1 MRTRYTG
8 DLIWNDQAQSLLPGE
23 ITTVDGIVT
32 PGLREVDR
40 TVRLEGL
47 AVFPGFADVHVHL
60 REPGFSYKET
70 IATGSRACARGGYT
84 VVCAMPNLS
93 PAPDSPEHLAVEEA
107 IIRRDAVIR
116 VQPFGT
122 ITLGQRG
129 EGELTDMAALAPRV
143 CGFSDDGKGVVHEET
158 MREAIYSG
166 LYSHVKTA

>member
-1 MRTRYTG
+1 M
-8 DLIWNDQAQSLLPGE
+8 
-23 ITTVDGIVT
+23 T

-122 ITLGQRG
+122 ITLGALLAFQFENG
-129 EGELTDMAALAPRV
+129 LAVDGICGPATMAALKR
-143 CGFSDDGKGVVHEET
+143 
-158 MREAIYSG
+158 
-166 LYSHVKTA
+166 